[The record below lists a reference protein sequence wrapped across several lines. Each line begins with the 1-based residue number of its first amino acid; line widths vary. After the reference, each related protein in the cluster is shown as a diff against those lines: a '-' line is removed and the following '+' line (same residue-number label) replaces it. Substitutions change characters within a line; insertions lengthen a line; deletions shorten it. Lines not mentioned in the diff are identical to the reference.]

1 MKINLIAFGIAKA
14 IFKTNNL
21 EIELTENATT
31 NDLKFFLENKYP
43 RLKQLSSYMIAINNE
58 YSADNQQIT
67 SKDEIAIIPPV
78 SGG

>member
-67 SKDEIAIIPPV
+67 AKDEIAIIPPV

>member
-1 MKINLIAFGIAKA
+1 MKINLLAFGIAKD
-14 IFKTNNL
+14 IFQTSNL
-21 EIELTENATT
+21 EITLEENATT